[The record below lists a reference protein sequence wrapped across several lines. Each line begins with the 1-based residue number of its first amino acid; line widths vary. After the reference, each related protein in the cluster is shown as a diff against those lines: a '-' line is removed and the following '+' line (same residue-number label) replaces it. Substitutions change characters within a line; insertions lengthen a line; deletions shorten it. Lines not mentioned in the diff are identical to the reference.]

1 MIDVIEGGQYAG
13 EQLTSLIRHVR
24 EKLESNAPA
33 EEFKV
38 GIEISPLLLFF
49 FICASHS
56 YCQFYFSITVKKKM
70 KVPPSTVEL

>member
-1 MIDVIEGGQYAG
+1 MIDVIEGGQYTG
-13 EQLTSLIRHVR
+13 EQLTSLIRHVQ

-49 FICASHS
+49 LFVQVIPTAS
-56 YCQFYFSITVKKKM
+56 
-70 KVPPSTVEL
+70 STFP